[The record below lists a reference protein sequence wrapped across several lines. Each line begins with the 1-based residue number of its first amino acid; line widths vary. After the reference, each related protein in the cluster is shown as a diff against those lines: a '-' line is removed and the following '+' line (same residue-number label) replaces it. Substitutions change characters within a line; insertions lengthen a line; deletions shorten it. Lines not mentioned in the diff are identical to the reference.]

1 MKLEQPSKPTGL
13 SLKWRVSLLTTALL
27 AIFALVLGAAV
38 LAVVNSTLEDY
49 QRSLLEQDLQKFMK
63 LYSETELG
71 AANPLTLGGVQIE
84 LFQLNGQR
92 FSGVNLNLPKLENL
106 ETLQEARYDVLDSG
120 TKPLRVLISP
130 IQVKLVSNSKSQRL
144 IVAVAADAKYIRNLA
159 LRIQTV
165 VFLVTLVLV
174 VLALVGGYVLA
185 QVGLRPLVSVAREAR
200 TLNETNLHP
209 LEYHGAKDELGALTL
224 TINRFVERLKV
235 AFDAQRTFLAEAAH
249 ELRTPLTGLEG
260 YIRRALKD
268 SSGEQKTALEDAL
281 RVSGGMTRL
290 VADLLQLSRGEVV
303 REVLPHVV
311 DLTDVARN
319 VASEFPGVK
328 LELPVESLEVLGD
341 PDRLTQVTRNLVSN
355 AARATGRREGV
366 TIRVARVLKNLEL
379 SVIDNGPGIP
389 ADVMPRI
396 WEKFFKGPGGGAGLG
411 LAIVAQ
417 IVHAH
422 NGKIAVSSK
431 PGQGATFTVTL
442 PALDEDEG

>member
-1 MKLEQPSKPTGL
+1 MNLERLPASGGV

-27 AIFALVLGAAV
+27 AVFALVLGAAV
-38 LAVVNSTLEDY
+38 LAVVNSTLEAY
-49 QRSLLEQDLQKFMK
+49 QRSLLEQDLQKFKDFYSQDK
-63 LYSETELG
+63 LGGT
-71 AANPLTLGGVQIE
+71 NPITLGGVQIE
-84 LFQLNGQR
+84 IFDLKGKK
-92 FSGVNLNLPKLENL
+92 FSGKDLNLPKLENL
-106 ETLQEARYDVLDSG
+106 EKLKEPQYLILDKEI
-120 TKPLRVLISP
+120 KPLRVLIAP
-130 IQVKLVSNSKSQRL
+130 ITVKFVSKSTPQ
-144 IVAVAADAKYIRNLA
+144 IMAVAADASYIKNLA

-185 QVGLRPLVSVAREAR
+185 QIGLRPLVSVAREAT
-200 TLNETNLHP
+200 TLNETNLRP
-209 LEYHGAKDELGALTL
+209 LEYHGSNDELGALTL
-224 TINRFVERLKV
+224 TINRFVARLKL

-268 SSGEQKTALEDAL
+268 SSGEQKATLEDAL

-311 DLTDVARN
+311 DLRDVARH
-319 VASEFPGVK
+319 VANEFPGIK
-328 LELPVESLEVLGD
+328 LELPNESLEVVGD
-341 PDRLTQVTRNLVSN
+341 PDRLTQVVRNLVSN
-355 AARATGRREGV
+355 AARAAGRRDGV
-366 TIRVARVLKNLEL
+366 CIRVARVQKNLEL
-379 SVIDNGPGIP
+379 SVIDDGPGIP
-389 ADVMPRI
+389 QDILPRI
-396 WEKFFKGPGGGAGLG
+396 WEKFYKGPGGGAGLG

-431 PGQGATFTVTL
+431 PGQGARFTVTL
-442 PALDEDEG
+442 PALEEDET

>member
-1 MKLEQPSKPTGL
+1 MNLEPPSKPVGL

-27 AIFALVLGAAV
+27 AVFALVLGAAV

-49 QRSLLEQDLQKFMK
+49 QRSLLEQDLQKFQD
-63 LYSETELG
+63 LYSKTDLG
-71 AANPLTLGGVQIE
+71 GATPITLGGVQIE
-84 LFQLNGQR
+84 LLKLNGQR
-92 FSGVNLNLPKLENL
+92 VSGAILNLPKLENL
-106 ETLQEARYDVLDSG
+106 ETLAESRYLVLDSG
-120 TKPLRVLISP
+120 AKPLRVLISP
-130 IQVKLVSNSKSQRL
+130 IQATLVSKSLKLV
-144 IVAVAADAKYIRNLA
+144 VAVAADAKYIKNLA

-165 VFLVTLVLV
+165 VFLVTLVLL
-174 VLALVGGYVLA
+174 VLGLIGGYVLA
-185 QVGLRPLVSVAREAR
+185 QIGLRPLVSVAREAT
-200 TLNETNLHP
+200 TLNETNLRP
-209 LEYHGAKDELGALTL
+209 LEYQGAHDELGALTL
-224 TINRFVERLKV
+224 TINRFVERLKL

-311 DLTDVARN
+311 DLNDVARD

-328 LELPVESLEVLGD
+328 LELPKESLEVLGD

-355 AARATGRREGV
+355 AARAAGHREGV
-366 TIRVARVLKNLEL
+366 KIRVRRLQKQLEL
-379 SVIDNGPGIP
+379 SVTDNGPGISE
-389 ADVMPRI
+389 DVLPRI
-396 WEKFFKGPGGGAGLG
+396 WEKFYKGPGGGAGLG

-417 IVHAH
+417 IVRAH
-422 NGKIAVSSK
+422 NGKISVSSK
-431 PGQGATFTVTL
+431 PGLGTTFSVTL
-442 PALDEDEG
+442 PALEED